1 MSHGKSDAEIIRT
14 THNTA
19 RFFTENRQLSWVLL
33 IATILAGI
41 FGYFQMPKRKD
52 PVFVVRKVV
61 ALGVWP
67 GATADRVEQLITRRI
82 EEKLAENSRVTKI
95 ESISRT
101 GISVVYASLDDTI
114 SEEAYS
120 KELDDL
126 KIRMDAIHDL
136 PDGSWPIQYI
146 KDFGDTAALMLTVA
160 SPKVDDVEVS
170 LRARDLQAAVTKAR
184 DMADPSHRE
193 GRRSLVALLPY
204 SLSPTVVVRTRDLL
218 SRYALEQGFAQDVRP
233 LEGPGMLGIDGVMP
247 HTDAEILAFAGKF
260 IRERLHASEFHPDV
274 WPPLVVDRPSQ
285 IKERVAAVAGDK
297 YTYRELDDYTD
308 LIKRTLQTVPEV
320 SKVTRSGV
328 LPEQILLEYGQDRL
342 ASYGVQPSRLVEI
355 LRGRNIITPG
365 GMLEVESRNV
375 TINPSGELK
384 TEKEI
389 GDILLMTST
398 SGTPVYLRDL
408 VDVARRYESPAR
420 FLNYYTW
427 KDKNGHWQ
435 RTRAVSLAVQMRTG
449 QQIGTFAEHVNAS
462 LADLQKRLP
471 GDLALARTSDQPL
484 QVDENVSL
492 FMKSLIEAIVLV
504 VLVALIG
511 FWEWRSAMLM
521 ALSIPITLAMT
532 FAMMQAVGV
541 DIQQVSVASLIIAL
555 GLLVDDPVVAGDAIK
570 RSLDDGHHPL
580 VAAWLGPTK
589 LATAIMF
596 ATITNIVAYLPFL
609 LLPGDVG
616 RFVRSLPIV
625 LTCSLIASRLVS
637 MTFIPLLGYY
647 LLRPGK
653 KKAEAEAVNEA
664 SEADETPAEP
674 ARKSGFQTAYYR
686 FGGWCLDHR
695 WLALGMSVVL
705 LVLSVLPLLG
715 LRQQF
720 FPKDLSYLS
729 YVDVWLPEDAPLSAT
744 NTAVAQA
751 EAVIRK
757 TAEEYGKHHK
767 SEPEGKHTAENEGV
781 LRSLTSFVGGGG
793 PRFWWSVA
801 PELPQL
807 NYAQLIIQVNDKHVT
822 QHLVPELQLAL
833 SAAIPNARVDVREL
847 ESGQPVG
854 IPVSVRISGDDIPTL
869 RRLSEEVQGM
879 MRAIPIADRVRDDW
893 GPENFVVNLGVD
905 SDRANLAGVTNLD
918 VAASSAAS
926 MSGVQVSTLREGDK
940 RIPINVRLRAEDRAQ
955 LSDIHNLYV
964 HSLTTEQKAP
974 LGQVSSVDYQMQ
986 TEKVQ
991 RRNQFRTVTVS
1002 CFPTVGALPTEVW
1015 NQATPKLDKFRKTL
1029 PPGYKMEI
1037 GGELE
1042 KTVESNEKMAVVMLI
1057 SVCAI
1062 FLALVV
1068 QFRHAFKPFIVYAAI
1083 PYGFA
1088 GGMLTLAI
1096 MGGAFGFMAFLGL
1109 ISLIGV
1115 IVSHVIVLFD
1125 FIEEQ
1130 HAEGA
1135 PLREALLDAG
1145 IMRLRPVFI
1154 TVGATVFGL
1163 VPLAL
1168 HGGPLWEPLCYV
1180 QIGGLTAAT
1189 VITLVLVPVL
1199 YTICV
1204 RDLKIVQWKE
1214 RVPGSEHSSVEH

>member
-1 MSHGKSDAEIIRT
+1 MSHGKSDAEIVST

-33 IATILAGI
+33 IATILAGV

-136 PDGSWPIQYI
+136 PDGAWPIQYI

-170 LRARDLQAAVTKAR
+170 LRARDLQAAVEKAR
-184 DMADPSHRE
+184 GKADPAHQE
-193 GRRSLVALLPY
+193 GRRSLVALVPY
-204 SLSPTVVVRTRDLL
+204 SLSATVVQRTRDLL
-218 SRYALEQGFAQDVRP
+218 SRYATEQGFARDVRP
-233 LEGPGMLGIDGVMP
+233 LEGPGMLGIDGVMS
-247 HTDAEILAFAGKF
+247 HSDQEILQFAGKF

-274 WPPLVVDRPSQ
+274 WPPLVVDDPAKT
-285 IKERVAAVAGDK
+285 KERVAAVAGDK

-342 ASYGVQPSRLVEI
+342 ASYGIQPSRLVEI

-375 TINPSGELK
+375 PINPSGELK
-384 TEKEI
+384 SEKEI
-389 GDILLMTST
+389 GDILLMTSS

-420 FLNYYTW
+420 YLNYYTW
-427 KDKNGHWQ
+427 KDKDGHWQ
-435 RTRAVSLAVQMRTG
+435 RTRAISLAVQMRNG
-449 QQIGTFAEHVNAS
+449 QQIGTFKEHVDAS

-471 GDLALARTSDQPL
+471 ADLVMARTSDQPL
-484 QVDENVSL
+484 QVEENVSL
-492 FMKSLIEAIVLV
+492 FMKSLYEAIALV

-532 FAMMQAVGV
+532 FAMMHMLGV

-647 LLRPGK
+647 LLRPNK
-653 KKAEAEAVNEA
+653 KKVEGEE
-664 SEADETPAEP
+664 EEPAKQEEP
-674 ARKSGFQTAYYR
+674 ARKSGFQKGYYA
-686 FGGWCLDHR
+686 FSGWCLDHR
-695 WLALGMSVVL
+695 WLALGLSVVL
-705 LVLSVLPLLG
+705 LVLSALPLLG

-744 NTAVAQA
+744 NAAVAQA

-757 TAEEYGKHHK
+757 TAEEYGKTHP
-767 SEPEGKHTAENEGV
+767 SEHEAKHDAEHDGV
-781 LRSLTSFVGGGG
+781 LHSVTSFVGGGG

-807 NYAQLIIQVNDKHVT
+807 NYAQLVIQVNDKHVT

-833 SAAIPNARVDVREL
+833 SKAIPNARVDVREL

-869 RRLSEEVQGM
+869 RKLSEEVQGM

-974 LGQVSSVDYQMQ
+974 LGQVSTVDYQMQ

-991 RRNQFRTVTVS
+991 RRNQFRTVTIS

-1015 NQATPKLDKFRKTL
+1015 NQVTPKLDAFKKSL

-1125 FIEEQ
+1125 FIEEK

-1214 RVPGSEHSSVEH
+1214 RAPGIALEHDHA

>member
-1 MSHGKSDAEIIRT
+1 
-14 THNTA
+14 
-19 RFFTENRQLSWVLL
+19 
-33 IATILAGI
+33 
-41 FGYFQMPKRKD
+41 
-52 PVFVVRKVV
+52 
-61 ALGVWP
+61 
-67 GATADRVEQLITRRI
+67 
-82 EEKLAENSRVTKI
+82 
-95 ESISRT
+95 
-101 GISVVYASLDDTI
+101 
-114 SEEAYS
+114 
-120 KELDDL
+120 
-126 KIRMDAIHDL
+126 AI
-136 PDGSWPIQYI
+136 
-146 KDFGDTAALMLTVA
+146 K
-160 SPKVDDVEVS
+160 
-170 LRARDLQAAVTKAR
+170 
-184 DMADPSHRE
+184 
-193 GRRSLVALLPY
+193 
-204 SLSPTVVVRTRDLL
+204 
-218 SRYALEQGFAQDVRP
+218 
-233 LEGPGMLGIDGVMP
+233 
-247 HTDAEILAFAGKF
+247 
-260 IRERLHASEFHPDV
+260 
-274 WPPLVVDRPSQ
+274 
-285 IKERVAAVAGDK
+285 
-297 YTYRELDDYTD
+297 RELDHGH
-308 LIKRTLQTVPEV
+308 P
-320 SKVTRSGV
+320 
-328 LPEQILLEYGQDRL
+328 
-342 ASYGVQPSRLVEI
+342 
-355 LRGRNIITPG
+355 GR
-365 GMLEVESRNV
+365 
-375 TINPSGELK
+375 
-384 TEKEI
+384 
-389 GDILLMTST
+389 
-398 SGTPVYLRDL
+398 
-408 VDVARRYESPAR
+408 
-420 FLNYYTW
+420 
-427 KDKNGHWQ
+427 
-435 RTRAVSLAVQMRTG
+435 
-449 QQIGTFAEHVNAS
+449 
-462 LADLQKRLP
+462 
-471 GDLALARTSDQPL
+471 
-484 QVDENVSL
+484 
-492 FMKSLIEAIVLV
+492 
-504 VLVALIG
+504 
-511 FWEWRSAMLM
+511 
-521 ALSIPITLAMT
+521 
-532 FAMMQAVGV
+532 
-541 DIQQVSVASLIIAL
+541 IA
-555 GLLVDDPVVAGDAIK
+555 G
-570 RSLDDGHHPL
+570 
-580 VAAWLGPTK
+580 WLGPTK
-589 LATAIMF
+589 LARAIMF

-647 LLRPGK
+647 LLKPSK
-653 KKAEAEAVNEA
+653 KKVETEEPEEEEAP
-664 SEADETPAEP
+664 PAEP

-695 WLALGMSVVL
+695 WLALGLSIVL
-705 LVLSVLPLLG
+705 LGLSVLPLLG

-729 YVDVWLPEDAPLSAT
+729 YVDVWLPEDAPLTAT
-744 NTAVAQA
+744 NAAVAQA

-757 TAEEYGKHHK
+757 TAEEYGKKHP
-767 SEPEGKHTAENEGV
+767 SEHEGKHDAEHDGV
-781 LRSLTSFVGGGG
+781 LHSLTSFVGGGG

-822 QHLVPELQLAL
+822 QHLVPVLQLAL

-869 RRLSEEVQGM
+869 RKLSEEVQGM

-926 MSGVQVSTLREGDK
+926 MSGVQVSSLREGDK

-1015 NQATPKLDKFRKTL
+1015 NQATPKLDKFRKSL

-1189 VITLVLVPVL
+1189 VITLILVPVL

-1214 RVPGSEHSSVEH
+1214 KAHPSVEH